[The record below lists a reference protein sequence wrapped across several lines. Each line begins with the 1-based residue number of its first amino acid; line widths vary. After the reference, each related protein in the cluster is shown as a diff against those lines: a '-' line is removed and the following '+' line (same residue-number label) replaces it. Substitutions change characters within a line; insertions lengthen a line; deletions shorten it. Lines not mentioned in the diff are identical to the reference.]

1 MFRVPSPLQFNRLP
15 PFLVVLSFSCSL
27 ALALSG
33 VRADDAG
40 SEREATQLQ
49 ADAEGALKSGRSDE
63 AVALLERAA
72 QLFEANQGATG
83 PGTLAALN
91 KLALAQSAAGHA
103 TDSLATHQR
112 ILVLATEAF
121 GELHPSTLTAM
132 GNVASGRLASGDAS
146 GALPLALRAMA
157 LRTEMLGPD
166 HPETLTSIAQCAA
179 VRGAL
184 GDFAGALALDQQALD
199 GRSRVLGEKHPDT
212 LRSLNYLAEDLVSLG
227 RYAEALPLHERA
239 YALRREVLGERDPKT
254 LESLNNLTATYEYLG
269 RSDDAL
275 ALHRQLVAS
284 YTVLLGE
291 RHPDTL
297 TSMSNYA
304 QALSKAGRGSEAIA
318 LLEQILKVR
327 SETLG
332 PNHPS
337 TLATRSAIASALF
350 AVGRYDAALPYAEQA
365 SAAYTKLLGPGH
377 PDTVR
382 AQDNL
387 ATLYLYLG
395 KPTLALPLWESALTR
410 YGQLLGELHPNTIG
424 VMPNLA
430 ALYYSGGRRA
440 EGLALYERML
450 AAVEK
455 LRATGDLSPENR
467 QALFARWVAAYK
479 NYVQVLIVEGKVE
492 RAFEVAE
499 LSKARTLLESS
510 AVRRANQSGVL
521 DPEESAAVQSLELRI
536 AALGDKVASAFDRPD
551 ERLQLESEKNG
562 LIQQLGE
569 LRRRLTQ
576 KYPKYASL
584 TDVKLL
590 GPAAAKELVAADAAF
605 ISYLT
610 LGDNIV
616 GFVVDSSGRAT
627 GRVLGS
633 IPDLARAVEAFRL
646 MISSPDG
653 ATGLAAAGKRVWRL
667 PAGGYAVAPTAPVKG
682 AVWLKDP
689 DELAKLLGEKLIAPL
704 RPQLAGKRHW
714 IVSPEGALTL
724 LPFEALIDDGSRL
737 VLDHDLSYAQSLS
750 MLGLLRTR
758 EHDYAQLGGRR
769 ELFAVG
775 GARYGADPA
784 RVPAAGQVRGGA
796 PPQGGAVAASAIEQ
810 AFEQLQIH
818 WEELP
823 GSEREVAAIAALFPP
838 EQVVVLTGDAASESE
853 LIERNAT
860 RELAQFRYLLFST
873 HGYLSTVEPAL
884 SAVVLSQVGRAPDT
898 DGYITASEWTRY
910 DLQSD
915 LIVLSAC
922 ETGVGRIVQGEGVT
936 GLPFALYV
944 AGNRNTLL
952 SLWPVV
958 DESTALFMS
967 EFFRRLRA
975 GESQVQA
982 LNAVKRGFINDP
994 ERRFDAALFWAPFI
1008 LYGG

>member
-1 MFRVPSPLQFNRLP
+1 MPSNRPYPLPVL
-15 PFLVVLSFSCSL
+15 LVLCCGL
-27 ALALSG
+27 ALAPVGL
-33 VRADDAG
+33 RADAAAV
-40 SEREATQLQ
+40 EVEAAQLQ
-49 ADAEGALKSGRSDE
+49 ADAELALKSGRNEE
-63 AVALLERAA
+63 AVALFERAA
-72 QLFEANQGATG
+72 QAYEAGQGATG
-83 PGTLAALN
+83 PDVLATLN
-91 KLALAQSAAGHA
+91 KLALAQSAAGQA
-103 TDSLATHQR
+103 AASLATHER
-112 ILVLATEAF
+112 ILEIATGAF

-132 GNVASGRLASGDAS
+132 GNVASGRLALGRANDALS
-146 GALPLALRAMA
+146 LAVRVMA
-157 LRTEMLGPD
+157 LRTEMLGPQ
-166 HPETLTSIAQCAA
+166 HPETLTSVAQCAA
-179 VRGAL
+179 VRSAL
-184 GDFAGALALDQQALD
+184 GDFAGALLLDQQALD
-199 GRSRVLGEKHPDT
+199 GRRQVLGEKHPDT

-239 YALRREVLGERDPKT
+239 YAARREVLGERDPKT

-275 ALHRQLVAS
+275 ALHRQLVAA
-284 YTVLLGE
+284 YTAVLGE

-304 QALSKAGRGSEAIA
+304 QALSKAGRGTEAIA
-318 LLEQILKVR
+318 LQERIFKVR

-332 PNHPS
+332 PDHPS
-337 TLATRSAIASALF
+337 TLASQSAIASALF
-350 AVGRYDAALPYAEQA
+350 AVGRYDAALPYAEKV
-365 SAAYTKLLGPGH
+365 SAAYAKLLGPHH

-382 AQDNL
+382 AEDNL

-395 KPTLALPLWESALTR
+395 KPAQALPLWEGALAR
-410 YGQLLGELHPNTIG
+410 YGQVLGELHPNTIG

-430 ALYYSGGRRA
+430 ALYYAGGRRA

-450 AAVEK
+450 VAVEK
-455 LRATGDLSPENR
+455 LRASGDLSPENR

-479 NYVQVLIVEGKVE
+479 NYVQVLLVEGRIE

-521 DPEESAAVQSLELRI
+521 DPEEAAAVQALELRI
-536 AALGDKVASAFDRPD
+536 ASLGDKVASAYDRPD
-551 ERLQLESEKNG
+551 ERLQLESEKNAQ
-562 LIQQLGE
+562 IQQLGE
-569 LRRRLTQ
+569 LRRTLTQ

-610 LGDNIV
+610 LGDGVV
-616 GFVVDSSGRAT
+616 GFVVDAT
-627 GRVLGS
+627 GKASGRVLGS
-633 IPDLARAVEAFRL
+633 VPDLARTIEAYRL

-653 ATGLAAAGKRVWRL
+653 ATGLAATGKRVWRL
-667 PAGGYAVAPTAPVKG
+667 PTGGYSVAPSAPIKG
-682 AVWLKDP
+682 AVWVKDP

-724 LPFEALIDDGSRL
+724 LPFETLIDDGSRV

-750 MLGLLRTR
+750 MLGLLRAR
-758 EHDYAQLGGRR
+758 ERDYAQLGGRR

-775 GARYGADPA
+775 GARYGNEP
-784 RVPAAGQVRGGA
+784 VTPAAGQVRGG
-796 PPQGGAVAASAIEQ
+796 PSAIEQ
-810 AFEQLQIH
+810 AFQQLNIH
-818 WEELP
+818 WDELP

-853 LIERNAT
+853 LAERNAT

-884 SAVVLSQVGRAPDT
+884 SAVVLSQVGRTGDT

-982 LNAVKRGFINDP
+982 LNAVKRGFITDP
-994 ERRFDAALFWAPFI
+994 ERRYDAALFWAPFI

>member
-1 MFRVPSPLQFNRLP
+1 MRPADPRSVLL
-15 PFLVVLSFSCSL
+15 LVSFCCGL
-27 ALALSG
+27 ALAPAAA
-33 VRADDAG
+33 RAADAG
-40 SEREATQLQ
+40 VEREAAQSM
-49 ADAEGALKSGRSDE
+49 ADGEGALKAGRNDE

-72 QLFEANQGATG
+72 QLFESSQGATG
-83 PGTLAALN
+83 LATLAALN
-91 KLALAQSAAGHA
+91 KLALAQSAAGQA
-103 TDSLATHQR
+103 AASLATHER
-112 ILVLATEAF
+112 ILEVATEAF

-132 GNVASGRLASGDAS
+132 SNVASGRLALGRARD
-146 GALPLALRAMA
+146 ALPLALRAMA
-157 LRTEMLGPD
+157 LRDEMLGPQ
-166 HPETLTSIAQCAA
+166 HPETLQSVAQCAA

-199 GRSRVLGEKHPDT
+199 GRRAVLGEKHPDT

-269 RSDDAL
+269 RGDDAL
-275 ALHRQLVAS
+275 ALHRQLVAA
-284 YTVLLGE
+284 YTAVLGE
-291 RHPDTL
+291 QHPDTL

-304 QALSKAGRGSEAIA
+304 QALTKAGRGSESIA
-318 LLEQILKVR
+318 LLERVLKVR

-332 PNHPS
+332 ADHPA
-337 TLATRSAIASALF
+337 TLASRAAIASALF
-350 AVGRYDAALPYAEQA
+350 ALGRYDAALPYAETVHT
-365 SAAYTKLLGPGH
+365 AYGRLFGAEH

-395 KPTLALPLWESALTR
+395 KAQLALPLWEAALAR
-410 YGQLLGELHPNTIG
+410 YGELLGELHPSTIG

-430 ALYYSGGRRA
+430 QLYYASGKRA

-479 NYVQVLIVEGKVE
+479 NYVQVLLVEGRVE

-521 DPEESAAVQSLELRI
+521 DPEEAAAVQSLELRI
-536 AALGDKVASAFDRPD
+536 AALGDKVAAAFDRPD
-551 ERLQLESEKNG
+551 DKLQLESEKNG

-569 LRRRLTQ
+569 LRRKLTQ

-590 GPAAAKELVAADAAF
+590 GPAAAKQLVAADAAF

-610 LGDNIV
+610 LGDSVV
-616 GFVVDSSGRAT
+616 GFVVDSSGKT
-627 GRVLGS
+627 SGRVLGNV
-633 IPDLARAVEAFRL
+633 PDLARTVEAYRL
-646 MISSPDG
+646 MISNAEG
-653 ATGLAAAGKRVWRL
+653 AAALAASGKRVWRL
-667 PAGGYAVAPTAPVKG
+667 PTGAYAVGPSSPVKG
-682 AVWLKDP
+682 AVWVKDP
-689 DELAKLLGEKLIAPL
+689 DELAKMLGEKLIAPL

-724 LPFEALIDDGSRL
+724 LPFETLLDEGSR
-737 VLDHDLSYAQSLS
+737 VVIDHDISYAQSLS
-750 MLGLLRTR
+750 MLGLLRAR
-758 EHDYAQLGGRR
+758 EQDYAKLGGRR

-775 GARYGADPA
+775 GARYGSEAPLD
-784 RVPAAGQVRGGA
+784 PAAGQVRGG
-796 PPQGGAVAASAIEQ
+796 PSAVEQ
-810 AFEQLQIH
+810 AFAQMRIE
-818 WEELP
+818 WDELP

-838 EQVVVLTGDAASESE
+838 EQVVVLTGDAASEYE
-853 LIERNAT
+853 LAERNGT
-860 RELAQFRYLLFST
+860 RELAQFKFLLFST

-884 SAVVLSQVGRAPDT
+884 SAVVLSQVGRRGDT
-898 DGYITASEWTRY
+898 DGYVTASEWTRY

-922 ETGVGRIVQGEGVT
+922 ETGVGRVVQGEGVT

-958 DESTALFMS
+958 DESTALFMA

-982 LNAVKRGFINDP
+982 LNSVKRGFLSDP
-994 ERRFDAALFWAPFI
+994 ERRFVAPLFWAPFV